1 MKVSYKNTSNN
12 ESYSEKCVEG
22 GGGEFFLT
30 PPPPHPGIRL
40 IAGKPLK
47 QPLQPNQVNEI
58 K

>member
-22 GGGEFFLT
+22 GGESFSS
-30 PPPPHPGIRL
+30 PPSPPTGIRL

>member
-1 MKVSYKNTSNN
+1 MEVSYKNTSNN

-22 GGGEFFLT
+22 GGGESFSS
-30 PPPPHPGIRL
+30 PPAPPTGIRL

-47 QPLQPNQVNEI
+47 QPLQQNQVNEI